1 MGGISLLLARRILTC
16 ALRREIRLRAFVS
29 VERYANVEIQRVAA
43 PHGPLSRNTTPLTHL
58 CYPLVSHVT
67 TGDSSAA
74 PTKDY
79 CENLVSKLHYVKDLP
94 VSCQQYASVVQTLQ
108 SKEQAA
114 NDPFH
119 GMWGGAASKARMARS
134 KGQEHHAQ
142 IQRRAT
148 NLGQRRFSN
157 KEH

>member
-1 MGGISLLLARRILTC
+1 M
-16 ALRREIRLRAFVS
+16 
-29 VERYANVEIQRVAA
+29 
-43 PHGPLSRNTTPLTHL
+43 
-58 CYPLVSHVT
+58 
-67 TGDSSAA
+67 
-74 PTKDY
+74 
-79 CENLVSKLHYVKDLP
+79 SKLHYVKDLP
-94 VSCQQYASVVQTLQ
+94 VSCQQYASVVQKLE

-157 KEH
+157 KQN